1 MTMKKKSNAKS
12 NISETTGGAAAVA
25 VAVAVETP
33 GGAAALKAGDGTSLR
48 RKRGKTTRTAAASAK
63 GAAAPKGSSRRR
75 KASSA
80 SQDVRQEDGKTE
92 GQKKRGERNRELGA
106 RGEEAAVRF
115 LKRHDYEIIERNWTC
130 PAGEADIIAMDED
143 AIVFVEVKTRRSTD
157 MGLPS
162 EAVDAKK
169 RERYE
174 RIAAMFLAHYDVV
187 DVQVRFD
194 IISIV
199 VVSPDRAMIR
209 HHINA
214 FGVA

>member
-1 MTMKKKSNAKS
+1 MKKKSNAKS
-12 NISETTGGAAAVA
+12 NIAETAGGAAAVA

-33 GGAAALKAGDGTSLR
+33 GGPAALNAGDGTSSR
-48 RKRGKTTRTAAASAK
+48 RKRGKATRTAGTSAK

-75 KASSA
+75 KASST
-80 SQDVRQEDGKTE
+80 SQDVRQDHEKAG
-92 GQKKRGERNRELGA
+92 GQKKRGELNRELGA

-115 LKRHDYEIIERNWTC
+115 LERHDYEIIERNWTC

>member
-1 MTMKKKSNAKS
+1 MTMKKKSNANS
-12 NISETTGGAAAVA
+12 NPIEAVGGAAAVA
-25 VAVAVETP
+25 VAVAVEAP
-33 GGAAALKAGDGTSLR
+33 GGVTAPTADERASSR
-48 RKRGKTTRTAAASAK
+48 RKRGKTARSAGASAK

-80 SQDVRQEDGKTE
+80 SQDARRDGEKAG

-115 LKRHDYEIIERNWTC
+115 LERHDYEIIERNWTC
-130 PAGEADIIAMDED
+130 PAGEADIIAMDDD
-143 AIVFVEVKTRRSTD
+143 AVVFVEVKTRRSTD